1 MNKNYKI
8 VKEQELKDI
17 NSKGTLLFHNKTGAR
32 ILLLENDDENKM
44 FCIGFRTPPKDD
56 TGVPHIIE
64 HSVLCGSKKYPVK
77 EPFVELMKS
86 SLNTFLNAIT
96 FSDKTIYPV
105 ASCNDKD
112 FQNLVDVYLDAV
124 FYPNILTNEK
134 IFKQEGWHYELT
146 NKDEDITLNG
156 VVYNEMKGT
165 FSSADTLTE
174 REAMNLLFPDT
185 TYGFESGG
193 SPDAIPTLTYE
204 NFKKFYRSYYHPSNS
219 YIVLYGNFDKEEKLA
234 YLDEEYLSKFDKIDP
249 NSEIYEQKPLKEA
262 RIKEV
267 FYPITK
273 GQGLDKKTYLSYCV
287 AFPKGLNQIDSNGMD
302 VLARVLVGANG
313 SPIERALLEAN
324 VGEVITGRFESGTL
338 QPIFTVK
345 AKNAEYQDKEKFT
358 KTIEDCLK
366 KLVKEG
372 LDKKA
377 LEASLNILEFKTRE
391 ADYGG
396 MSKGLIYAIGA
407 LETWLY
413 DDNDPFSPFD
423 FTKIFSTLRE
433 NIKTDYYEKLIEKYL
448 INTTHKG
455 VVITRPSETL
465 QEEKEQ
471 KIKEELQEFKKG
483 LTDQEIERIIT
494 ETKELKAYQAEA
506 DKKEDLDKI
515 PLLKKEDLSY
525 DIRPLK
531 NKEYAVKGVKVVEHD
546 YSTNK
551 IAYFDIL
558 FNVKNVG
565 TENVP
570 YLSLLI
576 SLLGSVNTSKYSY
589 LELEQETNIHT
600 GGITYRFE
608 TLSKEHNYL
617 ANMIVGGC
625 CLYDKI
631 DKALELINET
641 IFTSEFDNK
650 ERFKEVLSI
659 LISTYT
665 NNLARS
671 GHGAAVSRATSYF
684 DEGTKFA
691 QLVNGIDNYCFIKD
705 IYDNFDEK
713 YEETVK
719 KVNELRDIIFAKDN
733 IMVSATFDNE
743 GSEPFKKAI
752 TKFIDAFKDE
762 SPKYNVEIKLE
773 KKNEGFKAPYDVNY
787 CAIAGDYSESGLP
800 FKGSFNVLQNILSAG
815 YLWKNVRVLGGAYG
829 CMCSFGRETI
839 SFVSY
844 RDPKIK
850 ETYDVYKGV
859 IDFLDNFKADS
870 EEMIKLIIGAVGSF
884 DYPISPNRQG
894 YRSFVSYLLGYT
906 NEYLVNTKREIID
919 CTEEDIRNLKPY
931 FEEVFKQN
939 YVCTIGNAQKVEDN
953 KELFKEVKN
962 LLK

>member
-1 MNKNYKI
+1 MNKNYTIIKQ
-8 VKEQELKDI
+8 EELKDI
-17 NSKGTLLFHNKTGAR
+17 NSKGTLLIHNKTNAK
-32 ILLLENDDENKM
+32 IVLFENDDENKM
-44 FCIGFRTPPKDD
+44 FCVGFRTPPKDD

-64 HSVLCGSKKYPVK
+64 HSVLCGSRKYPVK

-86 SLNTFLNAIT
+86 SLNTFLNAMT

-112 FQNLVDVYLDAV
+112 FQNLMDVYLDAV

-156 VVYNEMKGT
+156 VVYNEMKGA
-165 FSSADTLTE
+165 FSSPDSLTE
-174 REAMNLLFPDT
+174 RETMNLLFPDT
-185 TYGFESGG
+185 AYGFESGG
-193 SPDAIPTLTYE
+193 HPDAIPTLTYE
-204 NFKKFYRSYYHPSNS
+204 NFKKFYRMYYHPSNS

-249 NSEIYEQKPLKEA
+249 NSELCEQKPLKEA
-262 RIKEV
+262 RTKEV
-267 FYPITK
+267 FYPVTK

-287 AFPKGLNQIDSNGMD
+287 AFPKGVSQIDSNGMD
-302 VLARVLVGANG
+302 VLTKVLVEANG
-313 SPIERALLEAN
+313 SPLERALLEAG
-324 VGEVITGRFESGTL
+324 VGEVITGRYESGAL

-345 AKNAEYQDKEKFT
+345 AKNAEYQDKEKFV

-407 LETWLY
+407 LGTWLY

-423 FTKIFSTLRE
+423 LTTIFSTLRE

-455 VVITRPSETL
+455 LVIARPSETL
-465 QEEKEQ
+465 QEEKEL
-471 KIKEELQEFKKG
+471 KVKEKLQEFKKG
-483 LTDQEIERIIT
+483 LNDKDIEKIIL
-494 ETKELKAYQAEA
+494 ETKELKEYQAEE

-525 DIRPLK
+525 DIRPFK
-531 NKEYAVKGVKVVEHD
+531 NKEYTVKGVKVVEHD

-576 SLLGSVNTSKYSY
+576 SMLGAVNTEKYSY

-600 GGITYRFE
+600 GGINYRFE
-608 TLSKEHNYL
+608 TLSKNHNYL
-617 ANMIVGGC
+617 ANLIASGC
-625 CLYDKI
+625 CLYNKI
-631 DKALELINET
+631 DKALELIEET
-641 IFTSEFDNK
+641 IFTSKFDNK
-650 ERFKEVLSI
+650 DRFKEVLSI
-659 LISTYT
+659 VISSYM
-665 NNLARS
+665 NNLSRA
-671 GHGAAVSRATSYF
+671 GHGVAVNRAISYF
-684 DEGTKFA
+684 DEGSEFG
-691 QLVNGIDNYCFIKD
+691 QLVNGIDNYYFVKD

-719 KVNELRDIIFAKDN
+719 KINELREIIFAKDN
-733 IMVSATFDNE
+733 IMVSATFDFE

-752 TKFIDAFKDE
+752 TKFLDAFKDE

-787 CAIAGDYSESGLP
+787 CAIAGDYGKAGLP

-859 IDFLDNFKADS
+859 IDYLDKFNADS
-870 EEMIKLIIGAVGSF
+870 EEMLKLIIGAVGSF

-894 YRSFVSYLLGYT
+894 YRSFVNYILGYT
-906 NEYLVNTKREIID
+906 NEDQLQRKKEIID
-919 CTEEDIRNLKPY
+919 CTEEDIRSLKPY
-931 FEEVFKQN
+931 FIEVFKQN
-939 YVCTIGNAQKVEDN
+939 NVCTIGNEQKVEDN
-953 KELFKEVKN
+953 KELFEEVKN